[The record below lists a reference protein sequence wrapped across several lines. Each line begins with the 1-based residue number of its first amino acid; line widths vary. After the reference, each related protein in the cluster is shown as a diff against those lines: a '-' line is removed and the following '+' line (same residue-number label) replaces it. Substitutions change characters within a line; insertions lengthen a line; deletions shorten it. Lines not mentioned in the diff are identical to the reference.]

1 MAKSRTKKRG
11 GFTKRINEK
20 IKNEFVNP
28 KSNLRKAFYKDGY
41 LRNKGLDHL
50 DTASKYGMAIGAM
63 NPAVMPYA
71 LGLQTASKGARA
83 LDKTARMFGVGKKK
97 RSKKGKGHKS
107 RK

>member
-28 KSNLRKAFYKDGY
+28 KSNLRKAFYKDGFI
-41 LRNKGLDHL
+41 RNKGLDYL
-50 DTASKYGMAIGAM
+50 DKAANAGVAIGAM

-71 LGLQTASKGARA
+71 IGLHKASKGARA
-83 LDKTARMFGVGKKK
+83 LDRTARMFGVGKKR
-97 RSKKGKGHKS
+97 RSKKGKGRRS